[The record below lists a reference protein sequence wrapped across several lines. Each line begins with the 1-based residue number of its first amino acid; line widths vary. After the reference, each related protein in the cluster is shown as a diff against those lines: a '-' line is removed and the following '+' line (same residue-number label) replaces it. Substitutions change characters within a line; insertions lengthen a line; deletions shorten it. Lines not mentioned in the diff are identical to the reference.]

1 MRVKLFAKFREI
13 AKADYIDIEASN
25 IRELKEKLSV
35 ILKVN
40 ARDIIVM
47 INGEKLPE
55 DEVLY
60 DVKEAI
66 AFPPTA
72 GGCYITFF

>member
-13 AKADYIDIEASN
+13 ANADYIDIEASN
-25 IRELKEKLSV
+25 IKELKEKLSA

-40 ARDIIVM
+40 IQEIIVM
-47 INGEKLPE
+47 INGKKLPE

-72 GGCYITFF
+72 GGC

>member
-13 AKADYIDIEASN
+13 ANADYIDIEASN
-25 IRELKEKLSV
+25 IKELKEKLSA

-40 ARDIIVM
+40 VQEIIVM
-47 INGEKLPE
+47 INGKKLPE

-72 GGCYITFF
+72 GGC